1 VQPFFRRSEVPALGE
16 AEGISRGPHAHRV
29 TSNGE
34 TLLEKSSFFARSA
47 AAFSAVAL
55 LAALAACNPQ
65 TSGDVMATVDGRKIF
80 RSDVDKYY
88 DNQVAS
94 APQAP
99 AGEQATILR
108 LNILRQLIDDEMVM
122 RRAERL
128 GLLAT
133 EEEVDRKLN
142 EIKSPYTQ
150 EEFGQRLKEKKIT
163 LEDFKRDIRRS
174 ITVDKVMNKEVS
186 SKINVTDQ
194 DIVDYF
200 TAHKSEFNLIEPQ
213 YHLAQVFVTPTPNPQ
228 VHNQNNKAQNEAD
241 ARKKIQMIA
250 NRLDSGD
257 DFATLAMNY
266 SEDPETSGNGGDLGT
281 LPESSLRNT
290 DPGTRD
296 TVMKLKPGQYS
307 PIITLTNP
315 ANKQAV
321 GFRIVKLV
329 SKEPAG
335 QRDLS
340 DPRVQ
345 QAIRSQLHDRREQL
359 LKAAYYEVLRDS
371 AKVENYYAK
380 TVLDSNGLAK

>member
-1 VQPFFRRSEVPALGE
+1 MKKNAQ
-16 AEGISRGPHAHRV
+16 
-29 TSNGE
+29 
-34 TLLEKSSFFARSA
+34 FAR
-47 AAFSAVAL
+47 F
-55 LAALAACNPQ
+55 AALIGAAVLLVTLFACKSQ
-65 TSGDVMATVDGRKIF
+65 VSGDVMATVDGRKIF

-88 DNQVAS
+88 DNQIAS
-94 APQAP
+94 AQQAP
-99 AGEQATILR
+99 TGEQATVFR
-108 LNILRQLIDDEMVM
+108 LNILHQLIDDEMVM
-122 RRAERL
+122 HRAEKL

-150 EEFGQRLKEKKIT
+150 EEFDQRLKEKKIT

-194 DIVDYF
+194 DINDYF
-200 TAHKSEFNLIEPQ
+200 AAHKSEFNLIEPQ
-213 YHLAQVFVTPTPNPQ
+213 YHLAQIFVTPTPNPQ

-241 ARKKIQMIA
+241 ARKKIQTIA

-281 LPESSLRNT
+281 VPESSLRNT

-296 TVMKLKPGQYS
+296 TVLKLKPGQYS
-307 PIITLTNP
+307 GIITLSNP
-315 ANKQAV
+315 ATKQEM

-359 LKAAYYEVLRDS
+359 LKNAYYEVLRDS

-380 TVLDSNGLAK
+380 KVLDSNGLIK

>member
-1 VQPFFRRSEVPALGE
+1 LKRNSA
-16 AEGISRGPHAHRV
+16 
-29 TSNGE
+29 
-34 TLLEKSSFFARSA
+34 FARLGLLIA
-47 AAFSAVAL
+47 AAVL
-55 LAALAACNPQ
+55 LTTMLGCKSQ
-65 TSGDVMATVDGRKIF
+65 VSGDVMATVDGRKIF

-88 DNQVAS
+88 ENSVAS
-94 APQAP
+94 ASPQQTP
-99 AGEQATILR
+99 TGEQATILR

-122 RRAERL
+122 RRAEKL

-150 EEFGQRLKEKKIT
+150 QEFDQRLKEKKIS

-174 ITVDKVMNKEVS
+174 ITVDKVMNKEVA

-194 DIVDYF
+194 DINDYF

-213 YHLAQVFVTPTPNPQ
+213 YHLAQIFVTPTANPQ
-228 VHNQNNKAQNEAD
+228 VHNQNNKAQTEAD
-241 ARKKIQMIA
+241 ARKKIQMIS

-281 LPESSLRNT
+281 VPESSLRNT
-290 DPGTRD
+290 DPFTRD
-296 TVMKLKPGQYS
+296 AVAKLKPGQYS
-307 PIITLTNP
+307 PIITVSNP
-315 ANKQAV
+315 STKQAL

-371 AKVENYYAK
+371 AKVDNYYAK
-380 TVLDSNGLAK
+380 KVLDSNGLIK

>member
-1 VQPFFRRSEVPALGE
+1 MCSVTFRVGRNSLKKYSDFG
-16 AEGISRGPHAHRV
+16 R
-29 TSNGE
+29 
-34 TLLEKSSFFARSA
+34 
-47 AAFSAVAL
+47 
-55 LAALAACNPQ
+55 LAALIASAVLLAMLLGCKPQ
-65 TSGDVMATVDGRKIF
+65 VSGDVMATVDGRKIF

-94 APQAP
+94 AQQAP
-99 AGEQATILR
+99 TGEQATILR
-108 LNILRQLIDDEMVM
+108 LNILRQMIDDEMVM
-122 RRAERL
+122 RRAEKL

-150 EEFGQRLKEKKIT
+150 EQFDQRLQEKKIS
-163 LEDFKRDIRRS
+163 LDDFKRDIRRS
-174 ITVDKVMNKEVS
+174 ITVDKVMNKEVA
-186 SKINVTDQ
+186 SKIDVTQ
-194 DIVDYF
+194 KDIDDYF
-200 TAHKSEFNLIEPQ
+200 AAHKSEFNLIEPQ
-213 YHLAQVFVTPTPNPQ
+213 YHLAQIFVTPTPNPQ
-228 VHNQNNKAQNEAD
+228 VHNQNNKAQNEGD
-241 ARKKIQMIA
+241 ARKKIQMIS

-281 LPESSLRNT
+281 IPESSLRNT
-290 DPGTRD
+290 DPNTRD
-296 TVMKLKPGQYS
+296 LVLKLKPGQYS
-307 PIITLTNP
+307 PIITVMNP
-315 ANKQAV
+315 ATKQAA
-321 GFRIVKLV
+321 GFRVVKLV

-380 TVLDSNGLAK
+380 KVLDSNGLTK